1 MSFGGF
7 CCSMAISAIMALY
20 SSNQTWHKLFCFT
33 PGPRHNFQ
41 SYLYWEFKFIYSSEF
56 ISIFRIHAVLIKCL
70 IGSYPANKAH
80 SSRFRTY
87 NCWCQRFTPIPSIY
101 GIFIYIWL
109 ICLVNAGKYAI
120 DGWYGMHGPSGIC
133 DLFSDGELHFV
144 RLVLGH
150 NLPAGNFKLSWLV
163 FNVFFLAV

>member
-1 MSFGGF
+1 MDFVAPWQFQQWWPSTVATKHG
-7 CCSMAISAIMALY
+7 I
-20 SSNQTWHKLFCFT
+20 NCFVYARSVAHRGT
-33 PGPRHNFQ
+33 IGK
-41 SYLYWEFKFIYSSEF
+41 SYLYWEFV
-56 ISIFRIHAVLIKCL
+56 SIFRIHVVLIKCL

-87 NCWCQRFTPIPSIY
+87 NCWCQRFTPIPSMY

-109 ICLVNAGKYAI
+109 ICLVNAGKYTI

-150 NLPAGNFKLSWLV
+150 NLPAGNFKLSWLPRPLYHIPV
-163 FNVFFLAV
+163 Y